1 MTPGEG
7 TASELAAP
15 VVTAVAVHPQT
26 GGTGTHREDGGTGVR
41 YLLGLRNFRLLWFGT
56 FFTGLAVWLQAPVI
70 NYLSYEF
77 SNSGTMVGLVILVRS
92 LPNILL
98 SPVAGVLAD
107 RVQRRPYM
115 LAINLCQVST
125 AALMGLG
132 LFIGVVGIYQLMLF
146 ALAVGIWQVLMQPAQ
161 QTVIFDVVPRQAF
174 PNAIGLTSVANNV
187 SQVIGPS
194 ISGFV
199 IAGLGTDGNFF
210 LQSIVFLGVTVTF
223 VLLAFPPRGS
233 GTARVLKESATRNF
247 TEGILFV
254 GREKTVRAVLLLGLA
269 QPLLI
274 MPMLFSMMPIVAK
287 DVFHTGPGGLGLM
300 VSCYGIGGLL
310 AAVLVSNLRRVE
322 RGGLLQMVGLAGA
335 GSGFLGLSLAPS
347 LQLGLGFLVL
357 AGFGAL
363 VFQTANQTILQL
375 IVPQEMRGRMTSF
388 NILSMGVY
396 PVGSIATGTLADYI
410 GARNV
415 EHITGSLA
423 IAVAL
428 GALLLVPRLRNL
440 RLSQLAR

>member
-1 MTPGEG
+1 MATGEG
-7 TASELAAP
+7 TASAAL
-15 VVTAVAVHPQT
+15 
-26 GGTGTHREDGGTGVR
+26 THGKQGREDEGTGVR
-41 YLLGLRNFRLLWFGT
+41 YLLGLRNFRLLWFGS

-70 NYLSYEF
+70 NYLSYDLT
-77 SNSGTMVGLVILVRS
+77 NSGTMVGLVILVRS
-92 LPNILL
+92 LPNIFL

-107 RVQRRPYM
+107 RVQRRRYM
-115 LAINLCQVST
+115 LAINLCQVAT

-132 LFIGVVGIYQLMLF
+132 LLLGVVGIYQLMVF
-146 ALAVGIWQVLMQPAQ
+146 AFAVGVWQVLMQPVQ
-161 QTVIFDVVPRQAF
+161 QTVIFDVVPRKAF
-174 PNAIGLTSVANNV
+174 PNAIGLMSVANNV

-210 LQSIVFLGVTVTF
+210 LQSAVFLGVTITF
-223 VLLAFPPRGS
+223 LLLAFPSRGS
-233 GTARVLKESATRNF
+233 GTAQVLKESARRNF
-247 TEGILFV
+247 VQGLRFV
-254 GREKTVRAVLLLGLA
+254 GRERTVRAVLLLGLA
-269 QPLLI
+269 SPLLL

-300 VSCYGIGGLL
+300 VSCYGIGGLV
-310 AAVLVSNLRRVE
+310 AAVLVANLRRIE
-322 RGGLLQMVGLAGA
+322 RGGLLQMAGLAAAGA
-335 GSGFLGLSLAPS
+335 GFLGLSLAPT
-347 LQLGLGFLVL
+347 LHVGLGFLVL

-388 NILSMGVY
+388 NILTMGIY
-396 PVGSIATGTLADYI
+396 PVGSIATGTLSDYI

-415 EHITGSLA
+415 EHIASALA
-423 IAVAL
+423 IAVAA

-440 RLSQLAR
+440 RLSQLVR